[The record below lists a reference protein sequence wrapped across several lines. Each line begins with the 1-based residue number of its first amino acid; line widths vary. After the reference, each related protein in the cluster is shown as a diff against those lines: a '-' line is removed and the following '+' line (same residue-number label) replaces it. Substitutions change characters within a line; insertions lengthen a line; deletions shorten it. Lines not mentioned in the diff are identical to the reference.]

1 MNVSKDKVVAVSY
14 ELHVEGKLADK
25 AESSAPLE
33 YIHGTG
39 MLLPKFEAAL
49 EGKEPGDAFA
59 FTLTPQEGYGE
70 FNPAALVRLSL
81 DAFKMEGRLMTEFLV
96 VGRTLPMLNGEGQV
110 VQGTITEI
118 GEDHVVM
125 DFNHPMAGKTLDFTG
140 HIESVREASARELAE
155 GLHGEYLPP
164 EEGCHKGKC
173 HKHEGEGCHK
183 HEGEGC
189 HKHEGEGCHKHEGE
203 GCCKDKGEGDCGC
216 QGNCD
221 CK

>member
-1 MNVSKDKVVAVSY
+1 MKVSKDKVVAVSY

-49 EGKEPGDAFA
+49 EGKEPGDGFS
-59 FTLTPQEGYGE
+59 FTLTPEEGYGT

-81 DAFKMEGRLMTEFLV
+81 DAFKMDGRVMTEFLV
-96 VGRTLPMLNGEGQV
+96 VGRTLPMLNGAGQV

-125 DFNHPMAGKTLDFTG
+125 DFNHPMAGKTLDFSG
-140 HIESVREASARELAE
+140 RIESVRDASSKELSE

-164 EEGCHKGKC
+164 EEGCHKGRC

-183 HEGEGC
+183 KEGGEC
-189 HKHEGEGCHKHEGE
+189 CKHEGEGDCNCEG
-203 GCCKDKGEGDCGC
+203 GCKE
-216 QGNCD
+216 
-221 CK
+221 